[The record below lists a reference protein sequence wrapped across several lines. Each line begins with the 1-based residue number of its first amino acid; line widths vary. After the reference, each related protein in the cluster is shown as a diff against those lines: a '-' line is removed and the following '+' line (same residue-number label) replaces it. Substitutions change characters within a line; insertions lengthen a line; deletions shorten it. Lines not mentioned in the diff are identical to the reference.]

1 MEKEKNV
8 YQPKLSGKTTPYVES
23 NAVQSNEVA
32 EGTETALY
40 GENNAVQSS
49 EAAEAADTTPHVES
63 NAVQSNEVAEAAE
76 HSGKTTLCD
85 ENNAEQSSEA
95 AEAADTTPHV
105 ESNTKQSNEVAEAAE
120 DIGYDEDAA
129 FLQPSTDEAKK
140 LRLKKAGRMTT
151 KAVAYTAVMTALV
164 YVGTIIG
171 YSSQAFYFNLGDAVI
186 LICAALFN
194 PVCAMLAGGLGAFFG
209 DMTVYP
215 ATMVFTLIIKAV
227 EGLIAGV
234 LFMLINK
241 WYDRQYFV
249 LEDKKGRKKTYALKI
264 VFSCLAS
271 LLSVTVMMLG
281 YFMCQCLFYGTV
293 TSALVALPFDCAQGV
308 ISLAVANLAL
318 YALRLDNFRHSLRLK

>member
-8 YQPKLSGKTTPYVES
+8 YQPELNGTTTPYDENNAIQSNDVAETTPYVES
-23 NAVQSNEVA
+23 NNKQRSEAAEAAEQSGKTAMYDENNAVQSNEVA
-32 EGTETALY
+32 E
-40 GENNAVQSS
+40 Q
-49 EAAEAADTTPHVES
+49 
-63 NAVQSNEVAEAAE
+63 
-76 HSGKTTLCD
+76 SGKTAMYD
-85 ENNAEQSSEA
+85 ENNAEQS
-95 AEAADTTPHV
+95 
-105 ESNTKQSNEVAEAAE
+105 NEVAE

-129 FLQPSTDEAKK
+129 FLQPSADEAKK

-215 ATMVFTLIIKAV
+215 ATMVFTLIIKAA

-249 LEDKKGRKKTYALKI
+249 LEDTKGRKKAYALKI

-271 LLSVTVMMLG
+271 LLSVMVMMLG

>member
-8 YQPKLSGKTTPYVES
+8 YQPELSGNTAPYVES
-23 NAVQSNEVA
+23 NTKQSNEVA

-40 GENNAVQSS
+40 GENNAL
-49 EAAEAADTTPHVES
+49 
-63 NAVQSNEVAEAAE
+63 QSNEVAEAAE
-76 HSGKTTLCD
+76 QSGKTALYD

-95 AEAADTTPHV
+95 A
-105 ESNTKQSNEVAEAAE
+105 KQSSETAE
-120 DIGYDEDAA
+120 DIGYDEDAS
-129 FLQPSTDEAKK
+129 FLQPSADEAKK

-249 LEDKKGRKKTYALKI
+249 LEDKKGRKKAYALKI

>member
-8 YQPKLSGKTTPYVES
+8 YQPELNGTTTPYDENNAIQSNEVAEVAELSGKTALCDEN

-32 EGTETALY
+32 EQSGTTTLY
-40 GENNAVQSS
+40 DEN
-49 EAAEAADTTPHVES
+49 
-63 NAVQSNEVAEAAE
+63 NAVQSNEVAEQ
-76 HSGKTTLCD
+76 SGKTAMYD
-85 ENNAEQSSEA
+85 ENNAEQS
-95 AEAADTTPHV
+95 
-105 ESNTKQSNEVAEAAE
+105 NEVAE
-120 DIGYDEDAA
+120 DIGYDKDAA
-129 FLQPSTDEAKK
+129 FLQPSADEAKK

-215 ATMVFTLIIKAV
+215 ATMVFTLIIKAA

-249 LEDKKGRKKTYALKI
+249 LEDTKGRKKAYALKI

-271 LLSVTVMMLG
+271 LLSVIVMMLG

>member
-8 YQPKLSGKTTPYVES
+8 YQPKLSDKTALYDENNAEQSNEVAETTMYVGSNNKQRSEAAETTPYVES
-23 NAVQSNEVA
+23 NNK
-32 EGTETALY
+32 
-40 GENNAVQSS
+40 
-49 EAAEAADTTPHVES
+49 
-63 NAVQSNEVAEAAE
+63 QSNEVAEAAE
-76 HSGKTTLCD
+76 QSGKTAPYD
-85 ENNAEQSSEA
+85 ENNA
-95 AEAADTTPHV
+95 V
-105 ESNTKQSNEVAEAAE
+105 QSNEVAEAAE

-129 FLQPSTDEAKK
+129 FLQPSADEAKK

-215 ATMVFTLIIKAV
+215 ATMVFTLIIKAA

-249 LEDKKGRKKTYALKI
+249 IEDKKGRKKAYALKI